1 MEAKKILGLIKDD
14 ITHLED
20 ITREFSVE
28 KLPSADDVDLA
39 IIRAKAL
46 LTELELLQR
55 LTSTKNPEPSTV
67 HNTVFQDFM
76 TCPPINRTLGPVEI
90 IEPTIVNDKINV
102 AIPEAA
108 EILQTDIDQE
118 NDNVDKV
125 QKPKIG
131 LVVPITETPV
141 EKEQM
146 VENKTLVAN
155 DHIKE
160 VANHTGIEE
169 QKSINERL
177 RENSQVNNDFL
188 PNENSSLGYPIT
200 PIKLIWDA
208 IGINDRFLFVRE
220 LFDNNSSKFESTVR
234 AIDELTSIQEAV
246 NYLKLNFKWNNSEAS
261 QRFLILVK
269 QRFTK

>member
-14 ITHLED
+14 IAHLED
-20 ITREFSVE
+20 ITSEFSIE
-28 KLPSADDVDLA
+28 LLPSADDVDLA

-55 LTSTKNPEPSTV
+55 LTSTKNPEYYTFPTTEFQTI
-67 HNTVFQDFM
+67 NTYSHIDR
-76 TCPPINRTLGPVEI
+76 TKEPIET
-90 IEPTIVNDKINV
+90 IETAIVQDKIHIPV
-102 AIPEAA
+102 PEAE

-118 NDNVDKV
+118 IVSVNKV
-125 QKPKIG
+125 QNPKIEQ
-131 LVVPITETPV
+131 VAPITESLV

-155 DHIKE
+155 DHKKE
-160 VANHTGIEE
+160 VTNHTGIEE

-234 AIDELTSIQEAV
+234 AIDKLTSIQEAV